1 MNARLVETDLH
12 NEANIA
18 RDLLDIISESIE
30 GDEQASADMIE
41 GETSLFE
48 ALERAIAEVRD
59 CDIIVTGCE
68 DAINT
73 LEARKRRATNRKGTI
88 RAAIEQA
95 MVTADQK
102 SIALPT
108 ATLTISHR
116 GGKAIVSETSE
127 VPAKFFK
134 QPAPKLDQA
143 ALTKALRDGETV
155 PGAHLSNGT
164 VSLTIREK

>member
-1 MNARLVETDLH
+1 MPAKLVETDLH
-12 NEANIA
+12 NEAHVA
-18 RDLLDIISESIE
+18 RDLLNIIAESI
-30 GDEQASADMIE
+30 GDDEQAAADMIE

-48 ALERAIAEVRD
+48 ALDRAITEVRN
-59 CDIIVTGCE
+59 CDIIVTGCD

-73 LEARKRRATNRKGTI
+73 LQSRKTRAANRKGVI

-116 GGKAIVSETSE
+116 AGKAIVSETSE
-127 VPAKFFK
+127 VPARFFK
-134 QPAPKLDQA
+134 QPPPKLDQS